1 VGPIGVT
8 ELIIIFVLALLIFG
22 PRKLPEL
29 GRQIGKA
36 MSEFRRASSEIRVAI
51 EDEVR
56 EMERQ
61 TREATREAEQAVAE
75 AAREADP
82 LRTFDEPGEPF
93 AAGTIARE
101 PTPAPADLASPAE
114 PAEEKPADAHSGKA

>member
-1 VGPIGVT
+1 MGPIGVT

-75 AAREADP
+75 AARQADP

-101 PTPAPADLASPAE
+101 PLPAPASEPSPAV
-114 PAEEKPADAHSGKA
+114 PAEEKSADAHSRKA

>member
-1 VGPIGVT
+1 MGPIGVT

-75 AAREADP
+75 ATRQADP
-82 LRTFDEPGEPF
+82 LRSFDVPGEPF

-101 PTPAPADLASPAE
+101 PAPAPATEPSPAE